1 MEQKIIVVGA
11 TGNLGM
17 RVVKA
22 LLERGANVTVVV
34 RQSSSAPKL
43 DELRLRGARTTVAN
57 FDSIEHLASHFV
69 GASCVVSTLLG
80 LRNIM
85 VETQTNVLN
94 AAIKAGVPRFI
105 PSDYCSD
112 FRTVEPGQN
121 RNFDLHREF
130 QLRID
135 ASDIQATS
143 IFNGAFMDLLL
154 GQAPIIQYKFKR
166 VLYWENADQL
176 LDFTT
181 MDDTA
186 AFTAAAAMDKD
197 TPRYSKIVGEQ
208 ISARSIAETMTLL
221 TGSKYRLL
229 RAGSVNSLRLMSNVI
244 KSLTP
249 PTNDPFPIW
258 QGMQYSCS
266 MFDGSGKLDPV
277 DNDRYPDIRW
287 TRLGE
292 FLSETKL
299 RAKE

>member
-17 RVVKA
+17 RVAKA
-22 LLERGANVTVVV
+22 LLESGANVTVVV
-34 RQSSSAPKL
+34 RKSSSAPKL

-57 FDSIEHLASHFV
+57 FDSVDNLASHFV
-69 GASCVVSTLLG
+69 GASCIVSTLLG
-80 LRNIM
+80 LQDIM
-85 VETQTNVLN
+85 VETQTLVLN

-112 FRTVEPGQN
+112 FRNVATGQN

-135 ASDIQATS
+135 ATDIAATS
-143 IFNGAFMDLLL
+143 ILNGAFMDLLL
-154 GQAPIIQYKFKR
+154 GQAPIIQYGFKR

-186 AFTAAAAMDKD
+186 TFTAAAAMDNE
-197 TPRYSKIVGEQ
+197 TPRYLKIVGEQ

-221 TGSKYRLL
+221 TGSEFRLL
-229 RAGSVNSLRLMSNVI
+229 RAGSVRSLRLMSNVVR
-244 KSLTP
+244 SLTP
-249 PTNDPFPIW
+249 PTNDPFPVW

-266 MFDGSGKLDPV
+266 MFDGSAKLDPV
-277 DNDRYPDIRW
+277 DNERYPDIRW

-292 FLSETKL
+292 FLSETKF
-299 RAKE
+299 RSK